1 MTQRWVPPPG
11 SGDGVWVVGIWS
23 LGKESRGLRMDG
35 RTQVAFYIFLHFNDN
50 RIYKQNSA
58 QILSVHL
65 SDFTQQI
72 QLFKPTLGKF

>member
-1 MTQRWVPPPG
+1 
-11 SGDGVWVVGIWS
+11 
-23 LGKESRGLRMDG
+23 MDG